1 MKKLIYLILK
11 IKIRIVMI
19 LLATTKNRKM
29 IVINLKI
36 VFQVT
41 KGQQSRIIIPNL
53 SPTELRGSRNPR
65 RKDICK
71 FMIWKTAEMY
81 LN

>member
-19 LLATTKNRKM
+19 SLATTKNRKM

-36 VFQVT
+36 AFPAT
-41 KGQQSRIIIPNL
+41 KGQR
-53 SPTELRGSRNPR
+53 
-65 RKDICK
+65 
-71 FMIWKTAEMY
+71 
-81 LN
+81 